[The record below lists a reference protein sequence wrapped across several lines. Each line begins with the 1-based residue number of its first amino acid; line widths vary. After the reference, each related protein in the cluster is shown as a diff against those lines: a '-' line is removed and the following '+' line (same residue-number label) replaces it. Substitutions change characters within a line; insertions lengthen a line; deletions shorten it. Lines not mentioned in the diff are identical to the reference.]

1 MVGLLDGEKNENTF
15 IRFDTIHAD
24 DERADA
30 QTDTARRHRP
40 RCV

>member
-1 MVGLLDGEKNENTF
+1 MVGLLDDEKNENTF
-15 IRFDTIHAD
+15 IRFDTIHED
-24 DERADA
+24 DERTDA